1 MAVGRRTSRSPT
13 RRSPRRSGRVRVPE
27 QEAGDLLALEALDQ
41 SGLAVNSSGV
51 FVRYLEV
58 SPPNPLIMGERE
70 REQLAAALRRLIS
83 RLRGGQWLQFYVET
97 RPVQLGRLLE
107 RLRGEVRAFAGE
119 PPSGTGAGTDALA
132 LARWRLYAAM
142 EDSLR
147 RHADEQAAVQ
157 QRVVVVVPTL
167 PRPGSLRERVEQL
180 PAGTRLLSASLDRD
194 LGAHRRA
201 ARQSLAHTDAIR
213 TELEA
218 AGMSARLLN
227 GEEVAAL
234 IWRRFNPTR
243 ADAGRGRLGELE
255 IAGELDGPADA
266 DEARQAAS
274 RLREQLARSPID
286 FSSSRHHAVIDRD
299 AEQVIYAKNT
309 AETTE
314 LGWLLGAMMTAQ
326 PYVLSVFVH
335 ALDRGRERTRLKLSY
350 RRTFMLN
357 RTAEA
362 KGRVPDFDRYAQ
374 EQESELLLREMA
386 GADRARVWRV
396 SVYQAIRAPGPE
408 PDLAALSE
416 AVDYCAEQMTASSDC
431 KVSRGEF
438 QQERLWPATL
448 PLARDTAGCSRKYV
462 TRNAAD
468 TIPLLGMRVGSPQ
481 GIGFALSQPGRTV
494 ELLDPYDRSHA
505 NQTMLINGKSGAGKT
520 MTGSAILGRCLAMGA
535 RAFVLDRAGHY
546 EILTRLVDGARHIH
560 LGADDSPWAINPW
573 DLEDPAS
580 PSAEK
585 VTFLKSLHGLIM
597 GEQGLTVLE
606 RAQLD
611 RAIRDVYARAALTG
625 QRARE
630 SMLYEVLIER
640 SEAEKRDGN
649 PDLAR
654 TLRDLAERI
663 SEFCADGSY
672 AYLLD
677 RDTNV
682 PPDSSLV
689 VFDTR
694 SCPKELLRVAM
705 FQILEYVKQ
714 TVKTHY
720 DGAKAIRARPD
731 APMFAGRSVVLI
743 DEAWHLV
750 GRQETGEYANDL
762 AKRAR
767 HWGLFLI
774 AISQQLSDFD
784 TEHGRA
790 LIRNSTMQLLLQQHA
805 DEIPHLQEMLRLS
818 DQEARI
824 VERLKTVKGK
834 GAPMLWINGERGRGE
849 VELKLG
855 WLEYWAYT
863 SDPLRDVPVR
873 DAMIER
879 CGGDVWQA
887 IAELAKHGIGET
899 A

>member
-1 MAVGRRTSRSPT
+1 
-13 RRSPRRSGRVRVPE
+13 
-27 QEAGDLLALEALDQ
+27 
-41 SGLAVNSSGV
+41 
-51 FVRYLEV
+51 
-58 SPPNPLIMGERE
+58 
-70 REQLAAALRRLIS
+70 
-83 RLRGGQWLQFYVET
+83 
-97 RPVQLGRLLE
+97 
-107 RLRGEVRAFAGE
+107 
-119 PPSGTGAGTDALA
+119 
-132 LARWRLYAAM
+132 
-142 EDSLR
+142 
-147 RHADEQAAVQ
+147 
-157 QRVVVVVPTL
+157 
-167 PRPGSLRERVEQL
+167 
-180 PAGTRLLSASLDRD
+180 
-194 LGAHRRA
+194 
-201 ARQSLAHTDAIR
+201 
-213 TELEA
+213 
-218 AGMSARLLN
+218 
-227 GEEVAAL
+227 
-234 IWRRFNPTR
+234 
-243 ADAGRGRLGELE
+243 
-255 IAGELDGPADA
+255 
-266 DEARQAAS
+266 
-274 RLREQLARSPID
+274 
-286 FSSSRHHAVIDRD
+286 
-299 AEQVIYAKNT
+299 
-309 AETTE
+309 
-314 LGWLLGAMMTAQ
+314 
-326 PYVLSVFVH
+326 
-335 ALDRGRERTRLKLSY
+335 
-350 RRTFMLN
+350 
-357 RTAEA
+357 
-362 KGRVPDFDRYAQ
+362 
-374 EQESELLLREMA
+374 
-386 GADRARVWRV
+386 
-396 SVYQAIRAPGPE
+396 
-408 PDLAALSE
+408 
-416 AVDYCAEQMTASSDC
+416 
-431 KVSRGEF
+431 
-438 QQERLWPATL
+438 
-448 PLARDTAGCSRKYV
+448 
-462 TRNAAD
+462 
-468 TIPLLGMRVGSPQ
+468 
-481 GIGFALSQPGRTV
+481 
-494 ELLDPYDRSHA
+494 
-505 NQTMLINGKSGAGKT
+505 MLINGKSGAGKT
-520 MTGSAILGRCLAMGA
+520 VTGSAILGRCLAMGA
-535 RAFVLDRAGHY
+535 RGFVLDRAGHY

-611 RAIRDVYARAALTG
+611 RAIRDVYTRAALTG

-630 SMLYEVLIER
+630 SLLYEVLIER

-654 TLRDLAERI
+654 TLRNLAERI

-682 PPDSSLV
+682 PPDSPLV

-720 DGAKAIRARPD
+720 DNAKAIRARPD

-863 SDPLRDVPVR
+863 SDPLRDVPIR

-899 A
+899 L